1 MRDPSMAKASFPM
14 QALMDRLSSSQMN
27 LWAQYL
33 PRELRHGDLKACRTS
48 CKPSSGSALSKH
60 HGNVT
65 GGSVAGRVWEL
76 SRQPQGSREVQ
87 NAVDAAQDAKAVAS
101 MVCELQGHIWEASR
115 CPHANHVLQKCIGL
129 MRTED
134 LQFLVDELL
143 CGNLPVQASRH
154 KYGCR
159 IVQQLLEHCSA
170 DQIHEFVEAII
181 AQASHV
187 ARHPFGNYVIQH
199 LLSHASPERSRAL
212 RGKLQNDIRVLTS
225 DPYGGAVLSKAMSV
239 LPFDDKQAL
248 ARSLVQD
255 LDILASAACSRHGRP
270 AAEAVLGF
278 LEGCERSTVEAVLA
292 HNYGSS

>member
-1 MRDPSMAKASFPM
+1 MRDQSMAQVSFPM
-14 QALMDRLSSSQMN
+14 QALMDRLGSSQMN

-33 PRELRHGDLKACRTS
+33 PRELHLKACDTS
-48 CKPSSGSALSKH
+48 CKPSRGSVLNKQH
-60 HGNVT
+60 INVT
-65 GGSVAGRVWEL
+65 GASVRGRVWEL

-87 NAVDAAQDAKAVAS
+87 DAVDAAQDAKAVAS
-101 MVCELQGHIWEASR
+101 LVDELQGHIWEASR

-129 MRTED
+129 MRSED

-143 CGNLPVQASRH
+143 IGNLPVQASRH

-159 IVQQLLEHCSA
+159 IVQQLLEHCTA
-170 DQIHEFVEAII
+170 DQVHAFAEAII

-199 LLSHASPERSRAL
+199 LLSHASPQRSRAL
-212 RGKLQNDIRVLTS
+212 REKLQKDIRVLAS
-225 DPYGGAVLSKAMSV
+225 DPYGGAVLSKAMNV

-255 LDILASAACSRHGRP
+255 ISILASLACGRHGRP
-270 AAEAVLGF
+270 AAEAVVGF
-278 LEGCERSTVEAVLA
+278 LEGCERSEVEAVLA
-292 HNYGSS
+292 HNHGTL